1 MCASELGDA
10 TMCDSGGR
18 RYFKNSGTD
27 PEKRIPIVIY
37 NAMYPGSWGPT
48 RGLIKAG

>member
-1 MCASELGDA
+1 MCASDLGDA
-10 TMCDSGGR
+10 TLCDPGGR
-18 RYFKNSGTD
+18 RYFKTSGTD

-37 NAMYPGSWGPT
+37 SAMYPGSRGHT